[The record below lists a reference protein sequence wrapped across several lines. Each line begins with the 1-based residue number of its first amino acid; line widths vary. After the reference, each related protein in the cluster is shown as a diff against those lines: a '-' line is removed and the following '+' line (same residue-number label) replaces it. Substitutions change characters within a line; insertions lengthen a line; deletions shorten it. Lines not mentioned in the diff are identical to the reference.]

1 MMENLPLPNAQYKQ
15 AGGADSQ
22 REFPCYSD
30 IRNRGN

>member
-1 MMENLPLPNAQYKQ
+1 MTGNSVNAQYKQ